1 MLSKYRLLFY
11 LFLILAVLLLVVSL
25 GYVFSNIL
33 AYFIVS
39 IILAT
44 ILRPLVDRLSS
55 LQIYRVKFPRVGA
68 ILISFIFLGIV
79 IYLLLE
85 LFVPLLS
92 NEISKLYKLDF
103 DTILTNLAGSLT
115 GIENFLISNNIVNE
129 KHGFILEK
137 SKIYFFEYVQNTEFS
152 TLINNTFSVIGSFLI
167 GLLAIFFITFFFLY
181 EKGILRG
188 LFLKLI
194 PNAYFELTVTAFY
207 KIERLLSNYLIGL
220 LFQMIAFFTLVSILL
235 TIAGIKYA
243 FTIAFF
249 AAAANLIPY
258 LGPVLGASFGII
270 VALTTSG
277 FGMDF
282 QHYILIIIKVLIS
295 FGIVQLADNLIFQP
309 IIFSRSVKAH
319 PLEIFVIVFV
329 GATLAGP
336 IGMIFAIPTYTIL
349 RVSVIEFYLGY
360 QEYRIFNINQSN

>member
-1 MLSKYRLLFY
+1 MLLRYRIFFY
-11 LFLILAVLLLVVSL
+11 ITLILAFLVLLISL

-33 AYFIVS
+33 AYFIIS
-39 IILAT
+39 IILST

-55 LQIYRVKFPRVGA
+55 LQVYKIKFPRVGA
-68 ILISFIFLGIV
+68 ILISFLLLGFI
-79 IYLLLE
+79 IYLLLK
-85 LFVPLLS
+85 LFVPLIS
-92 NEISKLYKLDF
+92 NELSKLSGLDYES
-103 DTILTNLAGSLT
+103 ILINVVKNLE
-115 GIENFLISNNIVNE
+115 GIEKFLIGNKIVNE
-129 KHGFILEK
+129 NPGFILEK
-137 SKIYFFEYVQNTEFS
+137 SKVYFLDYLQNTEFS
-152 TLINNTFSVIGSFLI
+152 TLINNTFSVLGSILV

-207 KIERLLSNYLIGL
+207 KIEKLLSNYLIGL
-220 LFQMIAFFTLVSILL
+220 LFQMTAFFTLVSILL
-235 TIAGIKYA
+235 TVAGINYA
-243 FTIAFF
+243 FTIALF

-258 LGPVLGASFGII
+258 LGPVLGAGFGII
-270 VALTTSG
+270 IAISTSG
-277 FGMDF
+277 FDLHF
-282 QHYILIIIKVLIS
+282 QNYIVLIVKVLVS

-336 IGMIFAIPTYTIL
+336 IGMIFAIPAYTII
-349 RVSVIEFYLGY
+349 RVSFIEFYLGY
-360 QEYRIFNINQSN
+360 QEYKIFNINQNR